1 MPKLSN
7 IFSSQLLRAADLA
20 DGPRDVTISGWREE
34 YLYGKNEYV
43 LELYDETRG
52 LRLTASLTRDI
63 GAALDEDDLDALPGR
78 AIRIYPDQM
87 KIPDKETGEKKLVD
101 HIRAMKS
108 DRDRPPPKPLNS
120 PPDDDIPF

>member
-20 DGPRDVTISGWREE
+20 DGPRDVTISGWHEE

-43 LELYDETRG
+43 LELQDETRG

-63 GAALDEDDLDALPGR
+63 SGGARRRRPGR
-78 AIRIYPDQM
+78 LAGRAVTIYPAPNENPRQ
-87 KIPDKETGEKKLVD
+87 GHGRRKLVD
-101 HIRAMKS
+101 HHPRDEIRA
-108 DRDRPPPKPLNS
+108 R
-120 PPDDDIPF
+120 

>member
-43 LELYDETRG
+43 LEIYDETRG

-63 GAALDEDDLDALPGR
+63 RAALDKDDLDALPGR
-78 AIRIYPDQM
+78 TIRIYADQM
-87 KIPDKETGEKKLVD
+87 RSPTRR
-101 HIRAMKS
+101 RAKRS
-108 DRDRPPPKPLNS
+108 LSTTSAR
-120 PPDDDIPF
+120 